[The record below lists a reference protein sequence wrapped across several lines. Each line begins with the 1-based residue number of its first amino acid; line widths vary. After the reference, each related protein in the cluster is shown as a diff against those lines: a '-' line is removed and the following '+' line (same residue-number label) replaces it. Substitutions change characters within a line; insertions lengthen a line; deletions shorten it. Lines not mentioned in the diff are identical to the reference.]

1 MPGQG
6 VVARNLTLKSHFGA
20 ARHASALSPLWF
32 ALLRGSPVASGVE
45 PDGTG
50 AYTRVSKTNDA
61 TLWGTIASTD
71 TIVTNK
77 GTTGDI
83 VWPSTTG
90 LYSVTLDLDWWA
102 VYDLSAGGVLWYWGQ
117 LQTPIRVTASGQTPR
132 IPVNSLTMSQLE

>member
-6 VVARNLTLKSHFGA
+6 VIARNLTLKSHFGA
-20 ARHASALSPLWF
+20 SKHASALTTLYF
-32 ALLRGSPVASGVE
+32 ALFRGSPVAGGVE

-50 AYTRVSKTNDA
+50 AYTRVPKTNDA

-71 TIVTNK
+71 TILVNK
-77 GTTGDI
+77 GTSGAI

-117 LQTPIRVTASGQTPR
+117 LQTPIRVTAAGNTPR
-132 IPVNSLTMSQLE
+132 IPANSLTMSQLE